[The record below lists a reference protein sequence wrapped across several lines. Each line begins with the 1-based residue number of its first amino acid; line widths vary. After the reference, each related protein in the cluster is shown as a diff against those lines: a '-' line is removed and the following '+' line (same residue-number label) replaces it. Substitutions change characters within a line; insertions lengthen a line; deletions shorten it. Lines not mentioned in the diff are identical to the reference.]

1 MLLDLNAFSV
11 GLVACLLYVRWAFSS
26 MVCNCR
32 QGRVEE
38 ATKGMVCFLKE
49 VFDSKLLAKNL
60 LLVVTHVSQSK
71 PALKQRQA
79 SGKSLDLIL
88 RDISM
93 RISTAFGLPDRV
105 PCFDIDTAP
114 VRLAVNILHFCMP
127 LPSSRS

>member
-88 RDISM
+88 RDISICCWLNAQFAGNLTCNALSM
-93 RISTAFGLPDRV
+93 IG
-105 PCFDIDTAP
+105 IE
-114 VRLAVNILHFCMP
+114 P
-127 LPSSRS
+127 LCVH